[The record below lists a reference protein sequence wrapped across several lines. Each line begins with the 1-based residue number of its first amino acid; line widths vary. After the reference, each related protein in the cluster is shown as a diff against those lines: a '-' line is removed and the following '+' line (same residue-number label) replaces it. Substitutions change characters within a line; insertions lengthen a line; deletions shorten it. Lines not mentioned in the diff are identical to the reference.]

1 MGRAPNGTG
10 YELSAWTDIIPE
22 SEIRRLLRYN
32 VKYYFAGG
40 KPGILPLETFAKI
53 LEEIGAEQL
62 EQINSSKKSAV
73 LSCYNY
79 GVTAGWPPL
88 RELLAKR
95 LINDGIP
102 LPKNL
107 KEAKDKVVI
116 TTGSQQAL
124 FILGDILIDPGDI
137 IITTEPVYL
146 GFVGPMMRFGAR
158 IITVPTDD
166 KGAIPEYVNAAIEK
180 AKKRFKKIPDMIYVI
195 PDSDNPKGTTIPM
208 NRRKALYEIAE
219 KHKILLIEDAAYR
232 EIQFQQKLP
241 PIKSLDKENK
251 WVVHIRTSSKEAAV
265 FRIGYTVLP
274 DDILHDFLKSKGY
287 IDLTSPII
295 NQVLLKKYYEKYF
308 DNVISIVV
316 DGYRRRCNAMEA
328 AIDASFPPGW
338 RSYPSGGF
346 FIWWESDNK
355 SFNARQFLEKVAL
368 KNDLSYVPGEAF
380 YPLPEFGYVFNPET
394 NCIER
399 LKKPKRNTMRLS
411 FSFLN
416 EKEISKGIN
425 KLGNILSQHLKS

>member
-1 MGRAPNGTG
+1 
-10 YELSAWTDIIPE
+10 
-22 SEIRRLLRYN
+22 
-32 VKYYFAGG
+32 
-40 KPGILPLETFAKI
+40 
-53 LEEIGAEQL
+53 
-62 EQINSSKKSAV
+62 
-73 LSCYNY
+73 
-79 GVTAGWPPL
+79 
-88 RELLAKR
+88 AKR

-107 KEAKDKVVI
+107 KEAKDKIVI

-158 IITVPTDD
+158 IVTVPTDD

-219 KHKILLIEDAAYR
+219 EHKILLVEDAAYR
-232 EIQFQQKLP
+232 EIQFQQKVP

-251 WVVHIRTSSKEAAV
+251 WVVYIRTSSKEAAV

-274 DDILHDFLKSKGY
+274 DDILRDFLKSKGY

-308 DNVISIVV
+308 DDVINNVVE
-316 DGYRRRCNAMEA
+316 GYRRRCNAMEA
-328 AIDASFPPGW
+328 AIDTSFPPGW
-338 RSYPSGGF
+338 RSHPSGGF
-346 FIWWESDNK
+346 FIWWESDDK
-355 SFNARQFLEKVAL
+355 SFNARHFLEKVAL

-416 EKEISKGIN
+416 EKEISEGIN